1 MAPTFQINFDT
12 RTKEVLLDSLG
23 REQALAEDAIRSG
36 DYSREALIRY
46 EEVLRIRRGI
56 LFSNP
61 EESPEVEK
69 TSGT

>member
-46 EEVLRIRRGI
+46 EEVLRIRPVSYTHLTLPTI
-56 LFSNP
+56 LL
-61 EESPEVEK
+61 V
-69 TSGT
+69 